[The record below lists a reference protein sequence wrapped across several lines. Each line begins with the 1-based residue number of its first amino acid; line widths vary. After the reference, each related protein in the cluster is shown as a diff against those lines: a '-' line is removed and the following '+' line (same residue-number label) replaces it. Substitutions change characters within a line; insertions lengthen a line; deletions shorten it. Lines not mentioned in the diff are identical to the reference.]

1 MYCVIDI
8 GGTYTKYGYFTK
20 EGNCLEK
27 NKFSTIKT
35 NREEFY
41 QKIVTLISDDVE
53 GLAISMPGIIDSHS
67 GMIHAITLLPFLA
80 HHNII
85 HDLHEY
91 INIPI
96 SIENDAKCATL
107 GEMWKGSLK
116 DVCNGMMIVIGSGI
130 GGTLVMNHQIVSS
143 PRYKAGEIGS
153 LLMPLDNTYQNMT
166 NFGRNNNANT
176 LIQTLNQFLSASF
189 DGETVF
195 KHIKDNE
202 QANKTFK
209 LYCRQI
215 AFMIYNFDYLLDLD
229 VVSIGGG
236 ISEQP
241 LLLQTIQHEY
251 LQLRKQYEEDQHF
264 PQIVSSM
271 YNNDANLLGAL
282 YHYLKDNV

>member
-8 GGTYTKYGYFTK
+8 GGTYTKYGYYTQ

-35 NREEFY
+35 NRDDFY
-41 QKIVTLISDDVE
+41 QKIVSLISREVQ

-85 HDLHEY
+85 NELHEY
-91 INIPI
+91 ISIPI
-96 SIENDAKCATL
+96 SVENDAKCATL

-116 DVCNGMMIVIGSGI
+116 NVCNGMMIVIGSGI

-143 PRYKAGEIGS
+143 PHHKVGEIGS
-153 LLMPLDNTYQNMT
+153 LLMPLDRNYQTMT

-176 LIQTLNQFLSASF
+176 LIQTINQSLSSSF

-195 KHIKDNE
+195 KHIKGNE
-202 QANKTFK
+202 NAYKEFQ

-229 VVSIGGG
+229 IVSIGGG

-241 LLLQTIQHEY
+241 LLIQTIQQEY
-251 LQLRKQYEEDQHF
+251 AQLRMNYEEDHHC
-264 PQIVSSM
+264 PQIVSSL

-282 YHYLKDNV
+282 YHYLNDNV